1 MNIES
6 DCRKNYFL
14 QDRLGKTLLSHAIE
28 VNNLDLVTLLI
39 EHGAHV
45 GQIRVREN
53 EEVGEL
59 QGYRG

>member
-1 MNIES
+1 M
-6 DCRKNYFL
+6 
-14 QDRLGKTLLSHAIE
+14 
-28 VNNLDLVTLLI
+28 TLLI
-39 EHGAHV
+39 ELGAHV